1 MAACADI
8 GFEIDENSKIHSNIS
23 SQQNTTHSENNT
35 NDPPKDPFFQL
46 DTNWDKE
53 KFCHTLLRK
62 NYRLH
67 KPLTSALMK
76 NTLYFQLI
84 IQFIN
89 TFNKIYC
96 YYHPWRVKQCS
107 AIYARKLN
115 IHDNKYIKGVVKTI
129 YLMTKA
135 NCQVQLQSLTI

>member
-89 TFNKIYC
+89 TCNKT
-96 YYHPWRVKQCS
+96 S
-107 AIYARKLN
+107 AIK
-115 IHDNKYIKGVVKTI
+115 
-129 YLMTKA
+129 
-135 NCQVQLQSLTI
+135 